1 MSDLAGQQFV
11 KFTPERIRR
20 YKKAGYRIIGKH
32 KHSAVEICRWTKS
45 VLRGGRNC
53 YKRWYGILSHR
64 CIQMTPTL
72 DFCDFSCKFCWRIFS
87 EDRFKSENKWDDP
100 KTIVDEAIK
109 AQQELLIGFKGNP
122 KTPRELFEQAMR
134 PVHFAISLDGEPTL
148 YPYIAELIKEIKSR
162 GYTAF
167 LVTNGTMPHRL
178 KELLEK
184 DAIPTNL
191 YISVY
196 ATNEKDY
203 KEITNSFIPNPFE
216 RVVES
221 LKLLKEFN
229 KTDCRTIFRI
239 TCVKG
244 LNMHDAEGFAELIKL
259 SEPKFVE
266 LKGYSWLGE
275 SRKRLSKENV
285 PTLEELIEFGEKI
298 SKLTGYKIKMTDEAS
313 RVVMLVRSEEI
324 WKKNLELIKQQME
337 RIKQIDEEY
346 KKGKLFK

>member
-20 YKKAGYRIIGKH
+20 YTKAGYRIIGKY

-45 VLRGGRNC
+45 VLRGKRNC
-53 YKRWYGILSHR
+53 YKRWYGIMSHR
-64 CIQMTPTL
+64 CVQMTPTL
-72 DFCDFSCKFCWRIFS
+72 DFCDFSCKFCWRTFS
-87 EDRFKSENKWDDP
+87 ENRFRSEGKWDDP

-148 YPYIAELIKEIKSR
+148 YPYIADLIKEIKSR
-162 GYTAF
+162 GFTAF

-203 KEITNSFIPNPFE
+203 KEITNSFIPNPI
-216 RVVES
+216 
-221 LKLLKEFN
+221 KEFN

-266 LKGYSWLGE
+266 LKGYAWLGE
-275 SRKRLSKENV
+275 SRKRLRKENV
-285 PTLEELIEFGEKI
+285 PTLEELIEFAEKI
-298 SKLTGYKIKMTDEAS
+298 CKLTGYKIKATDSVS
-313 RVVMLVRSEEI
+313 RVVVMVKSEEV
-324 WKKNLELIKQQME
+324 WKRNLELIKEQMD
-337 RIKQIDEEY
+337 RIREID
-346 KKGKLFK
+346 KKV

>member
-1 MSDLAGQQFV
+1 
-11 KFTPERIRR
+11 
-20 YKKAGYRIIGKH
+20 
-32 KHSAVEICRWTKS
+32 
-45 VLRGGRNC
+45 
-53 YKRWYGILSHR
+53 
-64 CIQMTPTL
+64 
-72 DFCDFSCKFCWRIFS
+72 
-87 EDRFKSENKWDDP
+87 
-100 KTIVDEAIK
+100 
-109 AQQELLIGFKGNP
+109 
-122 KTPRELFEQAMR
+122 
-134 PVHFAISLDGEPTL
+134 
-148 YPYIAELIKEIKSR
+148 
-162 GYTAF
+162 
-167 LVTNGTMPHRL
+167 MPHRL

-221 LKLLKEFN
+221 LKLFKEFN

-244 LNMHDAEGFAELIKL
+244 LNMHDAEGFAGLIKL

-285 PTLEELIEFGEKI
+285 PTLEELIEFAEKI
-298 SKLTGYKIKMTDEAS
+298 SKLTGYKIKMTDDAS
-313 RVVMLVRSEEI
+313 RVVMLVRSEEV
-324 WKKNLELIKQQME
+324 WKRNLELIREQMKKIK
-337 RIKQIDEEY
+337 RIDDEVKI
-346 KKGKLFK
+346 KK